1 MTAASDYRRRV
12 VVDTET
18 VVANAETY
26 ISEGRLSLRR
36 TGSRF
41 EVDAMAALSKH
52 GVTLNFVDETSV
64 PTLVSFCVPEGKG
77 ECAVSL
83 NSHLLSV
90 RTIQPGESVSYGA
103 LFTAKV
109 ETRVGL
115 VPIGFA
121 DGLDRLLTG
130 KLMVAINGK
139 HVPVIGRIAMDSISI
154 DLNDVPSARLG
165 DSVTVYGKTIA
176 GCPGV
181 ADFAEA
187 LGVTPTEVIERLSE
201 RAEVIWG

>member
-26 ISEGRLSLRR
+26 ISEGTLSLRR

-52 GVTLNFVDETSV
+52 GVTLNFVDEYSL

-103 LFTAKV
+103 LFTAKN
-109 ETRVGL
+109 ETKVGL
-115 VPIGFA
+115 VPVGFA

-130 KLMVAINGK
+130 KLHVSIVGK
-139 HVPVIGRIAMDSISI
+139 CVPVIGRIAMDSISV
-154 DLNDVPSARLG
+154 DLSDVPGAKTG
-165 DSVTVYGKTIA
+165 DSVIVYGKKIS
-176 GCPGV
+176 GCQSV
-181 ADFAEA
+181 TDYATV
-187 LGVTPTEVIERLSE
+187 LGITSVEIIERLSE
-201 RAEVIWG
+201 RAEVFWI